1 MLDFYFID
9 ISPYGKFRLV
19 QGWWKAPAIL
29 SCGSTCVDTVGQ
41 QILQKLLTGEEIV
54 KESVVVFSMQFSG
67 ECLHHSLPKTMLHSV
82 LLLPSVN
89 LKLLEIAIVALC

>member
-54 KESVVVFSMQFSG
+54 E
-67 ECLHHSLPKTMLHSV
+67 
-82 LLLPSVN
+82 
-89 LKLLEIAIVALC
+89 A

>member
-54 KESVVVFSMQFSG
+54 EESMIVFSMQFRC
-67 ECLHHSLPKTMLHSV
+67 ECLHSLPKTMLHSV
-82 LLLPSVN
+82 LLPSVN
-89 LKLLEIAIVALC
+89 LKPLEIAIVAIC

>member
-29 SCGSTCVDTVGQ
+29 SCGSTCIDTVGQ

-54 KESVVVFSMQFSG
+54 EESMIVFSMQFRC

-82 LLLPSVN
+82 LLPSVN
-89 LKLLEIAIVALC
+89 LKPLEIAIVAIC